1 EQAIH
6 EPLEADR
13 DLVELAAEFRCDAI
27 DHLTADHRLT
37 HGRCIAPFGPVL
49 EKIVDSD
56 GEVMIGLKQTCIA
69 RDDSMPVMIRVTSK
83 RNVEAILQSD
93 QICHRVSRGRVHAD
107 LAVPIH
113 GHETE
118 SRIHDVVYDSEI

>member
-1 EQAIH
+1 
-6 EPLEADR
+6 PLEADR
-13 DLVELAAEFRCDAI
+13 NLVEFAIQCGGDAI

-37 HGRCIAPFGPVL
+37 HGRAVDLFVPVL
-49 EKIVDSD
+49 EKIIDSD
-56 GEVMIGLKQTCIA
+56 REVMIGLKQTRLA

-83 RNVEAILQSD
+83 RNVEAILQSN

-113 GHETE
+113 CHETE
-118 SRIHDVVYDSEI
+118 GRIDELVYDSKVQ